1 MTTVVLAGPAGES
14 AHDGGPHP
22 ESPARVVAAMK
33 GVHDLHLGS
42 DLVTVDVG
50 PASREDLARVHSLRY
65 LDELEAFSGRGGGAL
80 DPDTFVTSD
89 SWDAACRAAGAGL
102 AAVAELERR
111 RDGVGFV
118 AARPPGHHA
127 VRSRGMGFCLLN
139 NVAVTAASLVA
150 GGARVAIV
158 DWDVHHGNGT
168 QEIFWDEPAV
178 LYISTHQS
186 PLYPGTGRPDEIGG
200 ARARGK
206 TVNIPL
212 PPGAT
217 GDVVSLA
224 FSEVVAPAV
233 DSFVPDWILV
243 SCGFDAHRAD
253 PLAELALS
261 SADFAAL
268 AATVQQL
275 APCGGRTVLFL
286 EGGYDLQ
293 AVRRSTAST
302 IGALVGDRT
311 FPEDPTFGGPGADA
325 VRAATM
331 LRERALSEVDKECS
345 GGGSLDAPHTGS
357 RGAPTTRLRS
367 DW

>member
-1 MTTVVLAGPAGES
+1 VVLAGPAGES
-14 AHDGGPHP
+14 AHDGGAHP

-33 GVHDLHLGS
+33 GIADLHLGA
-42 DLVTVDVG
+42 DLVAVDVR
-50 PASREDLARVHSLRY
+50 PASRDELARVHSLEY
-65 LDELEAFSGRGGGAL
+65 LDELEAFSGRGGGSL
-80 DPDTFVTSD
+80 DADTFVTSD

-111 RDGVGFV
+111 GDGVGFV

-168 QEIFWDEPAV
+168 QEIFWDEPDV
-178 LYISTHQS
+178 LYVSTHQS

-200 ARARGK
+200 AAARGK
-206 TVNIPL
+206 TVNVPL

-224 FSEVVAPAV
+224 FNEILGPAV
-233 DSFVPDWILV
+233 DAFGPDWILV

-268 AATVQQL
+268 AAAVQQL
-275 APCGGRTVLFL
+275 APSGGRIALFL

-302 IGALVGDRT
+302 IGALVGDLAS
-311 FPEDPTFGGPGADA
+311 PEDPTFGGPGTDT
-325 VRAATM
+325 VRASAV
-331 LRERALSEVDKECS
+331 LRERALLEAEEERS
-345 GGGSLDAPHTGS
+345 GGGNLDGPHTGS
-357 RGAPTTRLRS
+357 VRASTTRLREN
-367 DW
+367 W